1 MPKRNS
7 APVRGESWRG
17 RSLSASARGR
27 RPSIDLIKGYLF
39 LGGGFVFLAFF
50 IYTNYLIGRLEAQ
63 SDTLAGMF
71 ARFCAVATVPAAQDR
86 EVKRIFEEVMREVR
100 YPVVVTNARGVPWT
114 WKGIGVDL
122 NAVPFEVFA
131 ATDPKAPSDPT
142 VKKILEIVEDMD
154 SKHEAIPMRR
164 PGRGE
169 IIGWVHYGDSDLV
182 RELKW
187 VPFVQAGVVATFLFI
202 VLLGYRSVK
211 LSEQRSIWVGMA
223 KETAHQLGT
232 PISSLM
238 GWVEIL
244 KERIADDVDCNDVG
258 KRRELLG
265 ILAETETDIRRLE
278 KVVSRFSH
286 VGSAPALY
294 PADLIAVLHSS
305 IDYIKRRF
313 PQLGSDIEVRENY
326 DPVPPVRINGE
337 LLEWVVENLLKNSL
351 DAIEGAG
358 GVIEVS
364 ARYDPDT
371 HRVCVEFKDNGR
383 GIAPAHMR
391 RVFLPGFSTKRRGWG
406 LGLPLSK
413 RIIEE
418 YHDGKL
424 EVVKSAPGEGTI
436 IQMALPIAPIAS
448 AERTAEAT
456 TIDETYARKVSGI

>member
-1 MPKRNS
+1 MPKRD
-7 APVRGESWRG
+7 ESWRG

-50 IYTNYLIGRLEAQ
+50 IYTNYLIGRLETQ

-131 ATDPKAPSDPT
+131 STDPNAPTDPT

-164 PGRGE
+164 PGLGD

-187 VPFVQAGVVATFLFI
+187 VPFIQAGVVATFLFI

-244 KERIADDVDCNDVG
+244 RERIADGADCNEAV
-258 KRRELLG
+258 KRRELLN
-265 ILAETETDIRRLE
+265 ILSETETDIRRLE

-286 VGSAPALY
+286 VGSAPALHTG
-294 PADLIAVLHSS
+294 DLIAVLHSS

-351 DAIEGAG
+351 DAIDGAG

-364 ARYDPDT
+364 ARYDPGT
-371 HRVCVEFKDNGR
+371 QHVCVEFKDNGR
-383 GIAPAHMR
+383 GIAPPHMR

-424 EVVKSAPGEGTI
+424 EIVKSAPGEGTLI
-436 IQMALPIAPIAS
+436 EMSLPIAPFEAI
-448 AERTAEAT
+448 ERAREEVD
-456 TIDETYARKVSGI
+456 DETYARKASGL